1 MRLANTRVGIVAFL
15 VGTALL
21 FAALILFS
29 KYPTFLSHGKDYQA
43 EFNSVAGLNVG
54 GEVRYGGVLVGN
66 VTALEINVQDP
77 TRILVRFRVKKETPV
92 REDTRAS
99 ITQVG
104 FLGEQYLNL
113 EPGSRDA
120 LPLPEG
126 MTLMSENNLNFQEA
140 MNRVARFLEKT
151 DTLFGGLDRL
161 AKTSPLERIDRTL
174 ARVDALVQGA
184 TTGSERAFAR
194 MDDVGGQLAVVL
206 QRTERMLNAAD
217 SALRIAGPGLSDTQR
232 EALAT
237 LRETRAMVVELRGAL
252 QQGEGVGELIQNL
265 SDASENLARFSERL
279 DRDPASILKRR
290 EPPKKVVGPSI
301 RD

>member
-1 MRLANTRVGIVAFL
+1 MRIANTRVGIVAFL

-29 KYPTFLSHGKDYQA
+29 KYPTFFSKGTDYQA

-54 GEVRYGGVLVGN
+54 GEVRYGGVLVGT
-66 VTALEINVQDP
+66 VTALTINVQDP
-77 TRILVRFRVKKETPV
+77 TRILVQFRVKRETPV

-126 MTLMSENNLNFQEA
+126 STLMSENNLNFQEA

-161 AKTSPLERIDRTL
+161 AKSSPLERVDRMLT
-174 ARVDALVQGA
+174 RVDLLLQGA

-194 MDDVGGQLAVVL
+194 LDAAGNQLNEVL
-206 QRTERMLNAAD
+206 RRTERMISNAD
-217 SALRIAGPGLSDTQR
+217 SAIRVAGPGLTDTQR

-237 LRETRAMVVELRGAL
+237 LRETRALVAELRGAL
-252 QQGEGVGELIQNL
+252 QQGEGVDDLVRNL
-265 SDASENLARFSERL
+265 SDASENLARITERI
-279 DRDPASILKRR
+279 DRDPSSLLKRR
-290 EPPKKVVGPSI
+290 EPPKKAVGPSI

>member
-1 MRLANTRVGIVAFL
+1 MRIANTRVGIVAFL

-29 KYPTFLSHGKDYQA
+29 KYPTFFSKGTDYQA

-54 GEVRYGGVLVGN
+54 GEVRYGGVLVGT
-66 VTALEINVQDP
+66 VTAMTINVQDP
-77 TRILVRFRVKKETPV
+77 TRILVQFRVKRETPV

-126 MTLMSENNLNFQEA
+126 STLMSENNLNFQEA
-140 MNRVARFLEKT
+140 MNRMARFLEKT
-151 DTLFGGLDRL
+151 DTLFGGFDRL
-161 AKTSPLERIDRTL
+161 SKSSPLERIDRTL
-174 ARVDALVQGA
+174 TRVDVMIQSASS
-184 TTGSERAFAR
+184 GSEKAFAR
-194 MDDVGGQLAVVL
+194 LDAAGNQLTSVL
-206 QRTERMLNAAD
+206 QRTERMLAGAD
-217 SALRIAGPGLSDTQR
+217 SAIRVAGPGLNETQR
-232 EALAT
+232 EALLT
-237 LRETRAMVVELRGAL
+237 LRETRAMVAELRVAM
-252 QQGEGVGELIQNL
+252 QQGEGIDDTLRNL
-265 SDASENLARFSERL
+265 AAMTEDLARFADRL
-279 DRDPASILKRR
+279 ERDPSSILKPR
-290 EPPKKVVGPSI
+290 EAPKKLVGPAI

>member
-29 KYPTFLSHGKDYQA
+29 KYPTFLSKGTDYQA

-54 GEVRYGGVLVGN
+54 GEVRYGGVLVGT
-66 VTALEINVQDP
+66 VTDMKINLQDP
-77 TRILVRFRVKKETPV
+77 TRILVQFRVKKETPV

-126 MTLMSENNLNFQEA
+126 STLMSENNLNFQEA
-140 MNRVARFLEKT
+140 MNRMARFFEKT
-151 DTLFGGLDRL
+151 DTLFGGIDRL
-161 AKTSPLERIDRTL
+161 SRSSPLERVDRMLTRMDIL
-174 ARVDALVQGA
+174 LQGA
-184 TTGSERAFAR
+184 SNGSEKTFAR
-194 MDDVGGQLAVVL
+194 MDDVAAQLSNVL
-206 QRTERMLNAAD
+206 QRTDRLLTSAD
-217 SALRIAGPGLSDTQR
+217 SAFRIAGPGLTETQR

-237 LRETRAMVVELRGAL
+237 LRETRAMVVEMRGAL
-252 QQGEGVGELIQNL
+252 QQGEGVGDMLQNL
-265 SDASENLARFSERL
+265 SSASEDLAKFADRL
-279 DRDPASILKRR
+279 ERDPASILKRR
-290 EPPKKVVGPSI
+290 EAPKKAVGPAI

>member
-21 FAALILFS
+21 FAALILFA
-29 KYPTFLSHGKDYQA
+29 KYPTFLSKGTDYQA
-43 EFNSVAGLNVG
+43 EFNSVAGLDVG
-54 GEVRYGGVLVGN
+54 GEVRYGGVLVGT
-66 VTALEINVQDP
+66 VTDTKINLQDP
-77 TRILVRFRVKKETPV
+77 TRILVQFRVKKETPV

-104 FLGEQYLNL
+104 FLGELYLNL

-126 MTLMSENNLNFQEA
+126 STLMSENNLNFQEA
-140 MNRVARFLEKT
+140 MNRMARFFEKT
-151 DTLFGGLDRL
+151 DTLFGGIDRL
-161 AKTSPLERIDRTL
+161 SRSSPLERVDRMLTRMDVL
-174 ARVDALVQGA
+174 LQGA
-184 TTGSERAFAR
+184 GTGSEKAFSR
-194 MDDVGGQLAVVL
+194 MDDVAGQLAQVL
-206 QRTERMLNAAD
+206 QRTDRLLTTAD
-217 SALRIAGPGLSDTQR
+217 SAFRIAGPGLTDTQR
-232 EALAT
+232 EALST

-252 QQGEGVGELIQNL
+252 QQGDGVGELLQNL

-290 EPPKKVVGPSI
+290 EPPKKAVGPTI

>member
-1 MRLANTRVGIVAFL
+1 MRIANTRVGIVAFL

-29 KYPTFLSHGKDYQA
+29 KYPTFFSKGKDYQA

-54 GEVRYGGVLVGN
+54 GEVRYGGVLVGT
-66 VTALEINVQDP
+66 VTALTISLEDP
-77 TRILVRFRVKKETPV
+77 TRILVQFRVKKETPV

-161 AKTSPLERIDRTL
+161 AKSSPLERIDRTL
-174 ARVDALVQGA
+174 TRIDFLVQGA
-184 TTGSERAFAR
+184 SSGSERAFAR
-194 MDDVGGQLAVVL
+194 LDEAGRELTVVL
-206 QRTERMLNAAD
+206 QRTERMLASAD
-217 SALRIAGPGLSDTQR
+217 SAIRVAGPGLTETQR
-232 EALAT
+232 EALST
-237 LRETRAMVVELRGAL
+237 LRETRSLVVELRGAL
-252 QQGEGVGELIQNL
+252 QQGEGVDDLIRNL

-279 DRDPASILKRR
+279 DRDPSSILKRR
-290 EPPKKVVGPSI
+290 EPPKKAVGPTI

>member
-1 MRLANTRVGIVAFL
+1 MKVANMRVGIVAFL

-21 FAALILFS
+21 FAALIMFS
-29 KYPTFLSHGKDYQA
+29 KYPTLFSAGTDYKA

-54 GEVRYGGVLVGN
+54 GEVRYGGVLVGT
-66 VTALEINVQDP
+66 VTALTINELDP
-77 TRILVRFRVKKETPV
+77 TRIVVQFRVKRETPV

-120 LPLPEG
+120 LALPEG
-126 MTLMSENNLNFQEA
+126 STLMSENNLNFQEA

-151 DTLFGGLDRL
+151 DTLFGGIDRL
-161 AKTSPLERIDRTL
+161 AKSSPLERVDRMLTRIDL
-174 ARVDALVQGA
+174 LVQNA
-184 TTGSERAFAR
+184 TTGSEKAFAR
-194 MDDVGGQLAVVL
+194 LDDAGNQLTSVL
-206 QRTERMLNAAD
+206 QRTERMLASAD
-217 SALRIAGPGLSDTQR
+217 SAIRVAGPGLTDTQR

-237 LRETRAMVVELRGAL
+237 LRETRSLVVELRGAL
-252 QQGEGVGELIQNL
+252 QQGEGVDGLLRNL
-265 SDASENLARFSERL
+265 SASTENLARFTERL
-279 DRDPASILKRR
+279 DRDPSSIFTRR
-290 EPPKKVVGPSI
+290 EPPRKVAGPII

>member
-1 MRLANTRVGIVAFL
+1 MRIANTRVGIVAFL

-29 KYPTFLSHGKDYQA
+29 KYPTFFSKGKDYQA

-54 GEVRYGGVLVGN
+54 GEVRYGGVLVGT
-66 VTALEINVQDP
+66 VTALTINVQDP
-77 TRILVRFRVKKETPV
+77 TRILVEFRVKKETPV

-126 MTLMSENNLNFQEA
+126 STLMSENNLNFQEA

-151 DTLFGGLDRL
+151 DTLFGGFDRL
-161 AKTSPLERIDRTL
+161 AKSSPLERIDRTL
-174 ARVDALVQGA
+174 TRIDLLVQGA
-184 TTGSERAFAR
+184 SSGSERAFAR
-194 MDDVGGQLAVVL
+194 LDAAGNQLTAVL
-206 QRTERMLNAAD
+206 QRTERMLASAD
-217 SALRIAGPGLSDTQR
+217 SAIRIAGPGLTDTQR

-237 LRETRAMVVELRGAL
+237 LRETRSLVVELRGAL
-252 QQGEGVGELIQNL
+252 QQGEGVDDLIKNI
-265 SDASENLARFSERL
+265 SDASANLARFTERL
-279 DRDPASILKRR
+279 DRDPGSILKRR
-290 EPPKKVVGPSI
+290 EPPKKVVGPTI

>member
-1 MRLANTRVGIVAFL
+1 MRIANTRVGIVAFL

-29 KYPTFLSHGKDYQA
+29 KYPTFFSKGKDYQA

-54 GEVRYGGVLVGN
+54 GEVRYGGVLVGT
-66 VTALEINVQDP
+66 VTALTISLEDP
-77 TRILVRFRVKKETPV
+77 TRILAQFRVKRETPV

-126 MTLMSENNLNFQEA
+126 MTLLSENNLNFQEA

-151 DTLFGGLDRL
+151 DTLFGGLDRV
-161 AKTSPLERIDRTL
+161 ARSSPLERIDRTL
-174 ARVDALVQGA
+174 TRIDLMVQGA
-184 TTGSERAFAR
+184 SSGSERAFAR
-194 MDDVGGQLAVVL
+194 LDEAGRELTVVL
-206 QRTERMLNAAD
+206 QRTERMLATAD
-217 SALRIAGPGLSDTQR
+217 SAIRGAGPGLNTTQR

-237 LRETRAMVVELRGAL
+237 LRETRSLVVELRGAL
-252 QQGEGVGELIQNL
+252 QQGEGVDDLLRNL
-265 SDASENLARFSERL
+265 SDASENLARFTERL
-279 DRDPASILKRR
+279 DRDPGSILKRR
-290 EPPKKVVGPSI
+290 EPPKKVVGPAI

>member
-29 KYPTFLSHGKDYQA
+29 KYPTFLSKGTDYQA

-54 GEVRYGGVLVGN
+54 GEVRYGGVLVGT
-66 VTALEINVQDP
+66 VTDMKINLQDP
-77 TRILVRFRVKKETPV
+77 TRILVQFRVKKETPV

-126 MTLMSENNLNFQEA
+126 STLMSENNLNFQEA
-140 MNRVARFLEKT
+140 MNRMARFFEKT
-151 DTLFGGLDRL
+151 DTLFGGIDRL
-161 AKTSPLERIDRTL
+161 SRSSPLERVDRMLTRMDVL
-174 ARVDALVQGA
+174 LEGA
-184 TTGSERAFAR
+184 GTGSEKAFAR
-194 MDDVGGQLAVVL
+194 MDDVAGQLSQVL
-206 QRTERMLNAAD
+206 QRTDRLLTTAD
-217 SALRIAGPGLSDTQR
+217 SAFRIAGPGLTDTQR

-252 QQGEGVGELIQNL
+252 QQGEGVGDMLQNL
-265 SDASENLARFSERL
+265 SSASEDLAKFADRL
-279 DRDPASILKRR
+279 ERDPASILKRR
-290 EPPKKVVGPSI
+290 EAPKKAVGPAI

>member
-1 MRLANTRVGIVAFL
+1 MKVANMRVGIVAFL

-21 FAALILFS
+21 FAALIMFS
-29 KYPTFLSHGKDYQA
+29 KYPTLFSAGTDYKA

-54 GEVRYGGVLVGN
+54 GEVRYGGVLVGT
-66 VTALEINVQDP
+66 VTALTINELDP
-77 TRILVRFRVKKETPV
+77 TRIVVQFRVRRETPV
-92 REDTRAS
+92 REDTKAS

-120 LPLPEG
+120 LALPEG
-126 MTLMSENNLNFQEA
+126 STLMSENNLNFQEA

-161 AKTSPLERIDRTL
+161 AKSSPLERIDRTL
-174 ARVDALVQGA
+174 TRIDLLVQGA
-184 TTGSERAFAR
+184 TTGSEKAFAR
-194 MDDVGGQLAVVL
+194 LDDAGSQLTSVL
-206 QRTERMLNAAD
+206 QRTERMLASAD
-217 SALRIAGPGLSDTQR
+217 SAIRVAGPGLSDTQR

-237 LRETRAMVVELRGAL
+237 LKETRGLVVELRGAL
-252 QQGEGVGELIQNL
+252 QQGEGVDDMLRNFSE
-265 SDASENLARFSERL
+265 AAENLARVTERL
-279 DRDPASILKRR
+279 DRDPGSFLARR
-290 EPPKKVVGPSI
+290 EQPKKVVGPSI